1 MSHESKVHQERTAE
15 ANTKRMSTRSYCQLL
30 QWKVFFHTNRAVS
43 VLCGI
48 VSTEIIHHNRSRA
61 LILDLRSF
69 IMLCIVML
77 CCIMCSTSQKHTQR
91 FHWLLLRLAR
101 GQSCHC
107 ATKEI
112 HGTGSFMKF
121 PQILGLANG
130 ISNQIWWHANLIR
143 CHTCSFPCEISIFSN
158 KAPWQ
163 SVISE
168 SFKYSNNAPTNLFI
182 CLSHLEVR
190 IHQNFP
196 VCQDTCRAG
205 EWKSEGSDAQRTP
218 DLFWVDPIQGCG
230 SCPGGNKT
238 HQYEY
243 TWNVNQEKK
252 RKMK

>member
-1 MSHESKVHQERTAE
+1 
-15 ANTKRMSTRSYCQLL
+15 
-30 QWKVFFHTNRAVS
+30 
-43 VLCGI
+43 
-48 VSTEIIHHNRSRA
+48 
-61 LILDLRSF
+61 
-69 IMLCIVML
+69 ML
-77 CCIMCSTSQKHTQR
+77 CCITKTHPAFSLTAPPACPWPKLPLCDERNPWNWKLHEVPTN
-91 FHWLLLRLAR
+91 FGP
-101 GQSCHC
+101 GQWDFSDLMAC
-107 ATKEI
+107 
-112 HGTGSFMKF
+112 
-121 PQILGLANG
+121 NR
-130 ISNQIWWHANLIR
+130 IR

-243 TWNVNQEKK
+243 TQNVNQEKK
-252 RKMK
+252 K

>member
-48 VSTEIIHHNRSRA
+48 VSNHTSQSIKSPDSWFTFLHY
-61 LILDLRSF
+61 
-69 IMLCIVML
+69 VML
-77 CCIMCSTSQKHTQR
+77 HHVFNFTKTHPKN

-130 ISNQIWWHANLIR
+130 ISQIWWHANLIR

-243 TWNVNQEKK
+243 T
-252 RKMK
+252 

>member
-1 MSHESKVHQERTAE
+1 MFGNLFTYLIFRCFTQRSEQRLHLLNLATMSFKHPRPWEIEKKEVSTSKVLQERTAE

-48 VSTEIIHHNRSRA
+48 ASTEIIHHNRSRA

-69 IMLCIVML
+69 IMLCYVA
-77 CCIMCSTSQKHTQR
+77 SQKHTQR

-130 ISNQIWWHANLIR
+130 ISQIWWHA
-143 CHTCSFPCEISIFSN
+143 T
-158 KAPWQ
+158 
-163 SVISE
+163 
-168 SFKYSNNAPTNLFI
+168 
-182 CLSHLEVR
+182 
-190 IHQNFP
+190 
-196 VCQDTCRAG
+196 G
-205 EWKSEGSDAQRTP
+205 
-218 DLFWVDPIQGCG
+218 
-230 SCPGGNKT
+230 
-238 HQYEY
+238 
-243 TWNVNQEKK
+243 
-252 RKMK
+252 

>member
-69 IMLCIVML
+69 IMLCYVML
-77 CCIMCSTSQKHTQR
+77 CCITKTHPA
-91 FHWLLLRLAR
+91 FWLTAPPACPWPKLPLCDERNPWNWKLHEVPTNF
-101 GQSCHC
+101 GPCQWDFQSDLMPC
-107 ATKEI
+107 
-112 HGTGSFMKF
+112 
-121 PQILGLANG
+121 NG
-130 ISNQIWWHANLIR
+130 IR

-168 SFKYSNNAPTNLFI
+168 SFNSSPTNLFAPRGQNPSEFSSLPRH
-182 CLSHLEVR
+182 LSCGWVEEWRIRCPENSRPFLGWSHPRVR
-190 IHQNFP
+190 IMSWWEQNTP
-196 VCQDTCRAG
+196 IRIYI
-205 EWKSEGSDAQRTP
+205 KS
-218 DLFWVDPIQGCG
+218 
-230 SCPGGNKT
+230 
-238 HQYEY
+238 
-243 TWNVNQEKK
+243 
-252 RKMK
+252 